1 MKQARQRNFHVP
13 ISENL
18 YQALRREA
26 ERQGQPATRL
36 VRGLLEQ
43 WEQRL
48 RAQVLH
54 SEITDYAVSQAGTAA
69 DLDPALEAAGIEA
82 LNADPGGSRRRKAK
96 HK

>member
-1 MKQARQRNFHVP
+1 MTQIRQRNFHVP

-26 ERQGQPATRL
+26 ERRGQPATRL
-36 VRGLLEQ
+36 VRALLEQ

-48 RAQVLH
+48 RAQSLH
-54 SEITDYAVSQAGTAA
+54 SEIADYASRQAGTSA

-82 LNADPGGSRRRKAK
+82 LNADSVGSRRRKTK
-96 HK
+96 DK